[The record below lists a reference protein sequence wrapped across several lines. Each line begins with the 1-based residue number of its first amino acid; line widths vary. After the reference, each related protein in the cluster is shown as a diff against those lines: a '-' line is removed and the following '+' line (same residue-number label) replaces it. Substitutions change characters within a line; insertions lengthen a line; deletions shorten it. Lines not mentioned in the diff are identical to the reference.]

1 MATANEN
8 NSSYAELMPYVV
20 NNNNTALAASAQ
32 TSSSTINN
40 TNQNPFRDSS
50 PQQNHG
56 GTSSDSESS
65 PGHTRRRRSR
75 NEHERLSERARRNLM
90 RAERVGV
97 ESSSPSSSLDSSFR
111 GRDGLFGP

>member
-1 MATANEN
+1 MCFLGVTIMYWIYKGIIKQWFNHMRDVRRDRALGGRFWELEEEYQEYNRAIMESRQMATANEN
-8 NSSYAELMPYVV
+8 NSSYAELTPYVV

-56 GTSSDSESS
+56 GTSS
-65 PGHTRRRRSR
+65 
-75 NEHERLSERARRNLM
+75 
-90 RAERVGV
+90 
-97 ESSSPSSSLDSSFR
+97 
-111 GRDGLFGP
+111 